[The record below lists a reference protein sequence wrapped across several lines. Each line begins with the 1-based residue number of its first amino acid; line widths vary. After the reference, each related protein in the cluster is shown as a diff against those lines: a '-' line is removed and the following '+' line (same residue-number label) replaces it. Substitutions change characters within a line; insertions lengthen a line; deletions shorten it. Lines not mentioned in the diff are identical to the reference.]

1 MLQFFRAIFLAAANP
16 VPLSKKML
24 SVNFLEI
31 DIVLSLDLPSTIIK
45 LFFSTFN
52 KHVSKTSLIF
62 YAAFNVQTAIQV
74 FLFFLLW
81 GFWTFLQTTRKL
93 YKSKGF
99 NYSFWNDL

>member
-1 MLQFFRAIFLAAANP
+1 MIKTLRKI
-16 VPLSKKML
+16 
-24 SVNFLEI
+24 
-31 DIVLSLDLPSTIIK
+31 LDLSISLAVTLIALGLILSPVIRIK
-45 LFFSTFN
+45 ISFIFSTLLN
-52 KHVSKTSLIF
+52 GSL
-62 YAAFNVQTAIQV
+62 YQQV